1 MLTTSVCLLVMLLLL
16 SACGQAP
23 RNAPAY
29 TPDSLNY
36 RKAAVMVSFQKA
48 SARRESAIQ
57 FWDSLLS
64 ASTRLDM
71 SLYEARIHYE
81 LGYLFH
87 VGRSTEKAYGHF
99 NQCKT
104 IAEKFGYRKELGAVL
119 FRLGMYHSMRMNRKA
134 TLQCSYNLLRLADET
149 ADEAMKV
156 KAYSILALYYLTTGE
171 YKQALPIHIA
181 CYKLCL
187 KMNDRMGCASALSD
201 IACDYQA
208 MCDTL
213 TSSHYYLLSG
223 SYLKDAK
230 GKFEEV
236 ILLTNVASAYTAL
249 KKYDSAL
256 YFGMASYKTAEAHK
270 AKYGMASAAV
280 SLALTYAK
288 VGRFH
293 EALAFAGRAHKLV
306 TETSFVSQI
315 PDLLTTYRFIYEQ
328 MGNYRKALEVAD
340 QLRKFKDSTS
350 GELARRQSLEQAYLH
365 KMELHQKENK
375 LLFQRNSI
383 QSLELKQKQ
392 TWLSV
397 LLFTVLAIILMVL
410 GWLRYQRLRVSH
422 QLIQLEQKL
431 LYTQMNPHFIFNSL
445 NAIQQLVMQGK
456 NQLSETYLNRF
467 AKLMRELLESSTR
480 ETQLL
485 STEISMLKAYLE
497 MESLRFGSVFTYK
510 VEVEDNVHAS
520 TIAIPHLMIQPFVEN
535 AIWHG
540 LLPSAGEKLLHVHIS
555 QEGPDCIKC
564 VIDDN
569 GMGRKAAAER
579 SSHGKQTKKSL
590 AVKLVTKRLKLIKS
604 VYGIEGR
611 LTFND
616 KLDNNGTS
624 LGTTVE
630 LILPIVQA

>member
-1 MLTTSVCLLVMLLLL
+1 MLTTSVCLLGMLLLL
-16 SACGQAP
+16 FAACGQALQD
-23 RNAPAY
+23 AATY

-36 RKAAVMVSFQKA
+36 RKAAVMVSFQQA
-48 SARRESAIQ
+48 TARRESSIQ
-57 FWDSLLS
+57 FWDSLLN
-64 ASTRLDM
+64 ASTLLNM
-71 SLYEARIHYE
+71 PLYEARIHYE

-156 KAYSILALYYLTTGE
+156 KAYSMLALYYLTTGE
-171 YKQALPIHIA
+171 YKQALPIHIT

-213 TSSHYYLLSG
+213 TSSQYYLLSG

-236 ILLTNVASAYTAL
+236 ILLTNVASAYTGL

-280 SLALTYAK
+280 SLALTFAK
-288 VGRFH
+288 IGRFQ
-293 EALAFAGRAHKLV
+293 EALTYADRAHKLV

-340 QLRKFKDSTS
+340 QLRNFKDSTS
-350 GELARRQSLEQAYLH
+350 GEVARRQALEQAYLH
-365 KMELHQKENK
+365 KVELHQRENK
-375 LLFQRNSI
+375 LLFQRNKI
-383 QSLELKQKQ
+383 QTLQLEQKQ
-392 TWLSV
+392 TLVSILLFGAVVLVLLVVGWNRHQRLSV
-397 LLFTVLAIILMVL
+397 N
-410 GWLRYQRLRVSH
+410 H
-422 QLIQLEQKL
+422 QLVQLEQKL

-456 NQLSETYLNRF
+456 NRQSEIYLSRF
-467 AKLMRELLESSTR
+467 ARLMRELLESSTR
-480 ETQLL
+480 DIQLL
-485 STEISMLKAYLE
+485 STEVVMLHAYLE
-497 MESLRFGSVFTYK
+497 MESLRFGGVFHYEI
-510 VEVEDNVHAS
+510 VVADNLDTTAV
-520 TIAIPHLMIQPFVEN
+520 AIPHLMIQPFVEN

-540 LLPSAGEKLLHVHIS
+540 LLPREGEKKLRVIL
-555 QEGPDCIKC
+555 EELDDKRLRCL
-564 VIDDN
+564 IDDN
-569 GMGRKAAAER
+569 GVGRAAAAKR
-579 SSHGKQTKKSL
+579 DNGLSKKSL
-590 AVKLVTKRLKLIKS
+590 AVELVRKRLALITS
-604 VYGIEGR
+604 VYGVSGSV
-611 LTFND
+611 TYTD
-616 KLDNNGTS
+616 KTAADGSSAGT
-624 LGTTVE
+624 LVE
-630 LILPIVQA
+630 MILPKVNA